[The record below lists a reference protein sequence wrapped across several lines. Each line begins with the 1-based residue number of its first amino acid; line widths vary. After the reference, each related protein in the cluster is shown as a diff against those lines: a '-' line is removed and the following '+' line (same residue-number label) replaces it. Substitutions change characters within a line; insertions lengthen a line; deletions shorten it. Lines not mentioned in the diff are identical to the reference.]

1 MKRCLF
7 AVMMILMLYI
17 SAARAGALEEG
28 LAAALMGDYGRAFSL
43 FQPLAREG
51 DARAQFN
58 LGVLYERG
66 QSAVP
71 DFSKATLWY
80 GLSAEKGHAGAQTN
94 LGALYENGQ
103 GATKDDAQAVQWYRQ
118 AAAQGNGTAQFNL
131 GLMFAK
137 GMGIERDEVRAY
149 MWFALAAMSG
159 ESNALQNRNVAAKR
173 MTPQQIGQA
182 RELAARCL
190 QRHFLYCD

>member
-7 AVMMILMLYI
+7 AVMMILMLHI
-17 SAARAGALEEG
+17 SAARAGAFEEG

-71 DFSKATLWY
+71 NFSKTALWY
-80 GLSAEKGHAGAQTN
+80 RLSAEKGHAGAQTN

-103 GATKDDAQAVQWYRQ
+103 GGHQGRCASGTVVPPGGSARQWNRTIQ
-118 AAAQGNGTAQFNL
+118 PRTDVCQ
-131 GLMFAK
+131 
-137 GMGIERDEVRAY
+137 RD
-149 MWFALAAMSG
+149 G
-159 ESNALQNRNVAAKR
+159 
-173 MTPQQIGQA
+173 
-182 RELAARCL
+182 
-190 QRHFLYCD
+190 H